1 MNYRKKF
8 LFLGVFF
15 AVSVSAMAQDI
26 ALRLRNVTVK
36 KAMTELKQKSG
47 YSFVYEGSDI
57 NVGKK
62 VNVNANTVSQAVEQI
77 LVGQN
82 VTYRINGNSIIVS
95 KKVASQIKQKS
106 SASRKEKVSG
116 TITDTQGEPI
126 IGANVNE
133 KGTKNSAVTDVNGR
147 FTIDAEIG
155 SPLVVSYIGY
165 KDQEVRASN
174 NMQIII
180 HEATESID
188 EVVVVGYGTMKKRDL
203 TGSVTS
209 VKMDDEPVGTVS
221 SISHALAGKA
231 AGLQVNTVS
240 AQPGGGATFRIRG
253 AASVNGGNDPLIIID
268 GFPVNS
274 SGDISVGRYSSGSS
288 DNILA
293 SINPN
298 DIESIEVLK
307 DASATAIYG
316 ARAGHGVIIVTT
328 KKGKQGNAKV
338 TYSGTVS
345 VQDMA
350 KKYEMLSAHDFMQVT
365 NDYVHE
371 NWMRTNGIG
380 IYGGKSEQE
389 ASTPYTPRYGIR
401 KLLQAKWC
409 H

>member
-15 AVSVSAMAQDI
+15 AVSVSAMAQNI

-36 KAMTELKQKSG
+36 KAMIELKQKSG

-165 KDQEVRASN
+165 KDQEVRATN
-174 NMQIII
+174 NKEI
-180 HEATESID
+180 T
-188 EVVVVGYGTMKKRDL
+188 
-203 TGSVTS
+203 
-209 VKMDDEPVGTVS
+209 
-221 SISHALAGKA
+221 
-231 AGLQVNTVS
+231 
-240 AQPGGGATFRIRG
+240 
-253 AASVNGGNDPLIIID
+253 
-268 GFPVNS
+268 
-274 SGDISVGRYSSGSS
+274 
-288 DNILA
+288 
-293 SINPN
+293 IN
-298 DIESIEVLK
+298 
-307 DASATAIYG
+307 
-316 ARAGHGVIIVTT
+316 
-328 KKGKQGNAKV
+328 
-338 TYSGTVS
+338 
-345 VQDMA
+345 
-350 KKYEMLSAHDFMQVT
+350 
-365 NDYVHE
+365 
-371 NWMRTNGIG
+371 
-380 IYGGKSEQE
+380 
-389 ASTPYTPRYGIR
+389 
-401 KLLQAKWC
+401 
-409 H
+409 